1 MIKVLVAEDELPLL
15 RGISRL
21 IEGLD
26 KEFQVVMMAKTGK
39 EALNYLKQ
47 HSVDIVFTDINMPVV
62 GGLEVLKY
70 ISQNKPQILSA
81 IISGYQEFSYA
92 RRAMQYGA
100 KNYLIKPVDKEELSL
115 LLEQLK
121 ESLASRM
128 TNKKSRIIEEILYG
142 KSAGLKHKNEE
153 SQEAAFGPEFHKIYP
168 VYLIARAYCSH
179 SMEEEVF
186 NIGFWQDIRM
196 IEHMQEELPQ
206 IKAVYTN
213 YGKNPNEMMLLLEL
227 EEEADIIPSISKALS
242 KNETGVPIAWAAGGG
257 IEDLA
262 DVRKC
267 MKQLQEA
274 ICMNWIYGNNEQ
286 VETDRKLPSFYISK
300 TTEEALK
307 YMVRNGKSKN
317 FQTTLKDIQ
326 KQMQAE
332 QITQYDLEL
341 TLNKIVLFI
350 QIYRNMFESVEIENM
365 SFEINDMVVRASS
378 LEEVF
383 DEFIFWC
390 HDMMFSKNEE
400 NTEILVRRLD
410 YYIQEHYTKR
420 LSMKLL
426 AGEFG
431 LVPSYLSKLFRD
443 YKGITPNHYLQEI
456 RIERAKELLLS
467 CPSMMTKDIALT
479 VGYTDP
485 SYFSKAFKKS
495 TNMYPSEYRMVYQE

>member
-1 MIKVLVAEDELPLL
+1 MIKVLVAEDELPLM
-15 RGISRL
+15 RGISKL
-21 IEGLD
+21 IESLD

-39 EALNYLKQ
+39 EAIIYLEQ
-47 HSVDIVFTDINMPVV
+47 HSVDIVFTDINMPVA

-70 ISQNKPQILSA
+70 ISQNKPQTLSA

-92 RRAMQYGA
+92 RQAMQYGA
-100 KNYLIKPVDKEELSL
+100 KNYLTKPVDKVELSM

-121 ESLASRM
+121 EDLAFRM
-128 TNKKSRIIEEILYG
+128 RNKKSQIIEEILYG
-142 KSAGLKHKNEE
+142 KSTALKQKKEE
-153 SQEAAFGPEFHKIYP
+153 GQEAVFGAEFHKIYP

-179 SMEEEVF
+179 SLEEEVF
-186 NIGFWQDIRM
+186 NIGFWQDIHM
-196 IEHMQEELPQ
+196 IEHIQEEMPQ

-213 YGKNPNEMMLLLEL
+213 YGKNPNEMMLLLEF
-227 EEEADIIPSISKALS
+227 EEEADIVPFISKAL
-242 KNETGVPIAWAAGGG
+242 KRNETDIPIAWAAGRVV
-257 IEDLA
+257 EDLA
-262 DVRKC
+262 DIRKC

-286 VETDRKLPSFYISK
+286 VEIDRKQPSFYMSK

-326 KQMQAE
+326 RQMQAE

-350 QIYRNMFESVEIENM
+350 QIHRNMLESGEIENM
-365 SFEINDMVVRASS
+365 SFYINDMVVRATG

-383 DEFIFWC
+383 EEFIFWC
-390 HDMMFSKNEE
+390 HDMMFPKSEE

-410 YYIQEHYTKR
+410 YYIQEHYAKR

-426 AGEFG
+426 AREFG